1 MYENV
6 VGIDLVKT
14 PGFAGSCFCFV
25 HVFVARITHFFRR
38 VVIWRMV
45 VVYIY
50 KEVLCPHPTPQI
62 TKDTDTVTGCKRK
75 PKFTRTHW
83 TSSKHRIRL
92 MFGKK
97 SLMSRSWQVSSVPW
111 ELHDMRKPQAMHQQL
126 VLILSADLEE
136 RLYSRCRSGVFLEKL
151 ETIAVESYFEDVLVF
166 RQTHL
171 SFGMDVLF
179 LISGVASLLPTLDG
193 ETVVLPRIHRGTSDH
208 SEYPPWN

>member
-1 MYENV
+1 
-6 VGIDLVKT
+6 
-14 PGFAGSCFCFV
+14 
-25 HVFVARITHFFRR
+25 
-38 VVIWRMV
+38 
-45 VVYIY
+45 
-50 KEVLCPHPTPQI
+50 
-62 TKDTDTVTGCKRK
+62 
-75 PKFTRTHW
+75 
-83 TSSKHRIRL
+83 
-92 MFGKK
+92 
-97 SLMSRSWQVSSVPW
+97 
-111 ELHDMRKPQAMHQQL
+111 MHQQL

-208 SEYPPWN
+208 SEYPP